1 MKKTGLEIVEMIA
14 KGEQPKKIKHKW
26 EDWEIIY
33 TYNKATN
40 SYEYDSPDDLDLIQ
54 FLNDEFE
61 IIEEEPK
68 VWEPR
73 ECDEYYVINSE
84 SGIEKRYWNND
95 EYDIGSYE
103 LGDCFRTEEEVEK
116 TLKKIKIYTQLKRY
130 AEEHNTEKIDWKDYH
145 QNKWLIYSLRC
156 NSELCTKNSFDKKY
170 INQIYFTSEE
180 ECEQAIEE
188 IGEDNIKKLFEE

>member
-14 KGEQPKKIKHKW
+14 KGEAPKKIKHKW

-68 VWEPR
+68 VWKPKED
-73 ECDEYYVINSE
+73 EEYYTID
-84 SGIEKRYWNND
+84 SGYCIISNFKNECCKRDCGRYEIGNCFKTKAEAEKML
-95 EYDIGSYE
+95 E
-103 LGDCFRTEEEVEK
+103 
-116 TLKKIKIYTQLKRY
+116 KIKIYMRLKRY
-130 AEEHNTEKIDWKDYH
+130 A
-145 QNKWLIYSLRC
+145 
-156 NSELCTKNSFDKKY
+156 
-170 INQIYFTSEE
+170 
-180 ECEQAIEE
+180 
-188 IGEDNIKKLFEE
+188 

>member
-61 IIEEEPK
+61 IIKEPK
-68 VWEPR
+68 VWKPKR
-73 ECDEYYVINSE
+73 DEEYWVVTGCGY
-84 SGIEKRYWNND
+84 IEKRYWNDD

-103 LGDCFRTEEEVEK
+103 LGDCFRTEEEAQKRREQ
-116 TLKKIKIYTQLKRY
+116 KIIKNKLKRY
-130 AEEHNTEKIDWKDYH
+130 AEEHNTEEINWNNSYQTKFYLYYEIDGNLGIGDVCCSKH
-145 QNKWLIYSLRC
+145 IG
-156 NSELCTKNSFDKKY
+156 
-170 INQIYFTSEE
+170 QIYFTSEE
-180 ECEQAIEE
+180 ECKQAIEE
-188 IGEDNIKKLFEE
+188 IGEDNIKKLFEK

>member
-14 KGEQPKKIKHKW
+14 RGETPNKIKNKYNDLLMW
-26 EDWEIIY
+26 NSVNKTYEIEIGGP
-33 TYNKATN
+33 TC
-40 SYEYDSPDDLDLIQ
+40 LDLLDV
-54 FLNDEFE
+54 LNDEFE
-61 IIEEEPK
+61 IIEEQK
-68 VWEPR
+68 VWKPR

-130 AEEHNTEKIDWKDYH
+130 AEEHNNCLKYEESQIKYYIYYDYLKH
-145 QNKWLIYSLRC
+145 D
-156 NSELCTKNSFDKKY
+156 LCIGGNYDH
-170 INQIYFTSEE
+170 IHIGQIYFTSYEL
-180 ECEQAIEE
+180 CEQAIEE